1 MDFLSTLFQQQTR
14 KIGMIVPSV
23 VVSEKHTDTLE
34 ITEHPV
40 EVGAAVADHAY
51 KKPSEVVMEVG
62 FAGGGALLDFA
73 SNLTSTSLR
82 RNYDHIT
89 HHYVKR

>member
-1 MDFLSTLFQQQTR
+1 MDILSTLFQQQSR

-40 EVGAAVADHAY
+40 EVGAAIADHAY
-51 KKPSEVVMEVG
+51 KKP
-62 FAGGGALLDFA
+62 L
-73 SNLTSTSLR
+73 
-82 RNYDHIT
+82 
-89 HHYVKR
+89 KW

>member
-1 MDFLSTLFQQQTR
+1 MDILSTLFQQQTR

-40 EVGAAVADHAY
+40 EGWGRH
-51 KKPSEVVMEVG
+51 
-62 FAGGGALLDFA
+62 
-73 SNLTSTSLR
+73 R
-82 RNYDHIT
+82 RPCLQKT
-89 HHYVKR
+89 V

>member
-1 MDFLSTLFQQQTR
+1 MDILSTLQQQTR

-40 EVGAAVADHAY
+40 EVGAAIADHAY
-51 KKPSEVVMEVG
+51 KTV
-62 FAGGGALLDFA
+62 
-73 SNLTSTSLR
+73 
-82 RNYDHIT
+82 
-89 HHYVKR
+89 